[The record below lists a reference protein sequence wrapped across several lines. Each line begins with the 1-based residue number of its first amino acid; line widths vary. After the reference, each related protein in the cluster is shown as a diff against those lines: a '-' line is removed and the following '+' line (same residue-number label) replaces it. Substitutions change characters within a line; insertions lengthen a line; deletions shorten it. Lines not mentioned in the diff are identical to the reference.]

1 MLIFREYF
9 VERIVFLGTP
19 EFAVP
24 TLLEIIGQGH
34 EVVACYTQPPRPAGR
49 RGLEIKKSPVHE
61 KAITFGIPVNTPVSF
76 KEKGEKEKFIEYQA
90 EVAIVVAYGLILP
103 LEILESPQLGCFNLH
118 PSLLPRWRG
127 AAPIN
132 RAIMTG
138 DTETGV
144 AVMKMDTG
152 LDTGAI
158 CLEEKITIDSNMTA
172 GALHDSLAT
181 LGSNLMVRALSA
193 LERGTLTETPQSEVG
208 ITYADKI
215 SKSEAQV
222 DWTRSASEV
231 HHQIHGLSPF
241 PGAWCEMVFEGKVER
256 VKIFR
261 SKIVELNGE
270 SGQLIDRDLTVACGT
285 GAVQLLELQKA
296 GKKVMSN
303 EEFMRGSKLKVGT
316 NLAIN
321 S

>member
-1 MLIFREYF
+1 MICGSILL
-9 VERIVFLGTP
+9 RIVFLGTP

-76 KEKGEKEKFIEYQA
+76 KENGEIEKFIDCQA
-90 EVAIVVAYGLILP
+90 EVAVVVAYGLILP
-103 LEILESPQLGCFNLH
+103 TKILESPQFGCFNLH

-132 RAIMTG
+132 RAIMAG

-144 AVMKMDTG
+144 AVMKMDAG

-158 CLEEKITIDSNMTA
+158 CMEERVPIDSNMTA

-193 LERGTLTETPQSEVG
+193 LERGALTETPQSEDGV
-208 ITYADKI
+208 TYADKI
-215 SKSEAQV
+215 TKAEAQI
-222 DWTRSASEV
+222 DWTHSATEV
-231 HHQIHGLSPF
+231 HQQIHGLSPF
-241 PGAWCEMVFEGKVER
+241 PGAWCEIKIEGKVER
-256 VKIFR
+256 IKIFR
-261 SKIVELNGE
+261 SKIVEINGE
-270 SGQLIDRDLTVACGT
+270 SGQLIDQDLIVACGT
-285 GAVQLLELQKA
+285 GAVQLLELQRA
-296 GKKVMSN
+296 GKKMMTNV
-303 EEFMRGSKLKVGT
+303 EFMRGSKLEVGT
-316 NLAIN
+316 NLVIN

>member
-1 MLIFREYF
+1 MICGSILL
-9 VERIVFLGTP
+9 RIVFLGTP

-49 RGLEIKKSPVHE
+49 RGLELKKSPVHE
-61 KAITFGIPVNTPVSF
+61 KSITFGIPVNTPVSF
-76 KEKGEKEKFIEYQA
+76 KENGEIEKFFDYQA
-90 EVAIVVAYGLILP
+90 EVAVVVAYGLILP
-103 LEILESPQLGCFNLH
+103 LKILESPQFGCFNLH

-132 RAIMTG
+132 RAIMAG

-158 CLEEKITIDSNMTA
+158 CMEERVSIDSNMTA

-193 LERGTLTETPQSEVG
+193 LERGALTETPQSEDG

-215 SKSEAQV
+215 TKAEAQI
-222 DWTRSASEV
+222 DWTRSATEI
-231 HHQIHGLSPF
+231 HQQIHGLSPF
-241 PGAWCEMVFEGKVER
+241 PGAWCEIKIEGKVER
-256 VKIFR
+256 IKIFR
-261 SKIVELNGE
+261 SKIVEMNGE
-270 SGQLIDRDLTVACGT
+270 IGQLIDQDLTVACGN
-285 GAVQLLELQKA
+285 GAVQLLELQRA
-296 GKKVMSN
+296 GKKTMTN
-303 EEFMRGSKLKVGT
+303 EEFMRGSKLEVGSY
-316 NLAIN
+316 LAIN

>member
-1 MLIFREYF
+1 M
-9 VERIVFLGTP
+9 RIVFLGTP

-76 KEKGEKEKFIEYQA
+76 KEKGEIEKFFDYQA
-90 EVAIVVAYGLILP
+90 EVAVVVAYGLILP
-103 LEILESPQLGCFNLH
+103 LKILESPQFGCFNLH

-132 RAIMTG
+132 RAIMAG

-152 LDTGAI
+152 LDTGTI
-158 CLEEKITIDSNMTA
+158 CMEERVSIDSNITA

-193 LERGTLTETPQSEVG
+193 LERGALTETPQFEDG

-215 SKSEAQV
+215 TKAEAQI
-222 DWTRSASEV
+222 DWTRSATEV
-231 HHQIHGLSPF
+231 HQQIHGLSPF
-241 PGAWCEMVFEGKVER
+241 PGAWCEIEIEGKVER
-256 VKIFR
+256 IKIFR
-261 SKIVELNGE
+261 SKIVEMNGE
-270 SGQLIDRDLTVACGT
+270 TGQLIDQDLTVACGT

-296 GKKVMSN
+296 GKKTMTN
-303 EEFMRGSKLKVGT
+303 EEFMRGSKLEVGT
-316 NLAIN
+316 YLAIN

>member
-1 MLIFREYF
+1 M
-9 VERIVFLGTP
+9 RIVFLGTP

-76 KEKGEKEKFIEYQA
+76 KENGEIEKFFDYQA
-90 EVAIVVAYGLILP
+90 EVAVVVAYGLILP
-103 LEILESPQLGCFNLH
+103 LKILESPQFGCFNLH

-132 RAIMTG
+132 RAIMAG

-158 CLEEKITIDSNMTA
+158 CMEERVSIDSNMTA

-193 LERGTLTETPQSEVG
+193 LERGALTETPQSEDG

-215 SKSEAQV
+215 TKAEAQI
-222 DWTRSASEV
+222 DWTRSATEV
-231 HHQIHGLSPF
+231 HQQIHGLSPF
-241 PGAWCEMVFEGKVER
+241 PGAWCEIKIKGKVER
-256 VKIFR
+256 IKIFR
-261 SKIVELNGE
+261 SKIVEMNGE
-270 SGQLIDRDLTVACGT
+270 MGQLIDQDLTVACGT
-285 GAVQLLELQKA
+285 GAVQLLELQRA
-296 GKKVMSN
+296 GKKTMTN
-303 EEFMRGSKLKVGT
+303 EEFMRGSKLEVGT
-316 NLAIN
+316 NLIIN

>member
-1 MLIFREYF
+1 M
-9 VERIVFLGTP
+9 RIVFLGTP

-61 KAITFGIPVNTPVSF
+61 KALTFGIPVNTPVSF
-76 KEKGEKEKFIEYQA
+76 KENGEIEKFFDYQA
-90 EVAIVVAYGLILP
+90 EVAVVVAYGLILP
-103 LEILESPQLGCFNLH
+103 LKILESPQFGCFNLH

-132 RAIMTG
+132 RAIMSG

-144 AVMKMDTG
+144 AVMKMDAG

-158 CLEEKITIDSNMTA
+158 CMEERVTIESNMTA

-193 LERGTLTETPQSEVG
+193 LERGALTETPQSENG
-208 ITYADKI
+208 ITYAEKI
-215 SKSEAQV
+215 TKAEAQI
-222 DWTRSASEV
+222 DWTLPATEV
-231 HHQIHGLSPF
+231 HQQIQGLSPF
-241 PGAWCEMVFEGKVER
+241 PGAWCEVEIEGKVER
-256 VKIFR
+256 TKIFR
-261 SKIVELNGE
+261 SKIVETNGE
-270 SGQLIDRDLTVACGT
+270 SGQLIDQDLTVACGT
-285 GAVQLLELQKA
+285 GAVQLLELQRA
-296 GKKVMSN
+296 GKNTMTNV
-303 EEFMRGSKLKVGT
+303 EFMRGSKLEVGT
-316 NLAIN
+316 NLIIN